1 VKDHGEGRTST
12 KVAAAIAP
20 LASLMSQ
27 PLVAALTGAGVG
39 LASFFVSRA
48 SARLVAPDDPT
59 AGFVRLAFVSTVRM
73 LIMIVALAG
82 FFYLASSGFIYF
94 SLSLIGAFMLSL
106 GYEVYRAD
114 RAQRAARG

>member
-1 VKDHGEGRTST
+1 M
-12 KVAAAIAP
+12 AAAVAP
-20 LASLMSQ
+20 IASLMSQ
-27 PLVAALTGAGVG
+27 PLAAARAGAAVG

-73 LIMIVALAG
+73 VLMIVALAG
-82 FFYLASSGFIYF
+82 FFYLASPGFFYF

-114 RAQRAARG
+114 KAQRAARG